1 MGKKYHC
8 IIRKLIRCST
18 VSQRSFLE
26 GTGKEDVDGAIMQ
39 SLLTESCSL
48 EGIQGLK
55 MVNIIGEICRSVLIG
70 K

>member
-1 MGKKYHC
+1 MQYCFSKKFFGGE
-8 IIRKLIRCST
+8 R
-18 VSQRSFLE
+18 
-26 GTGKEDVDGAIMQ
+26 GKEDVDGAIMQ

>member
-1 MGKKYHC
+1 
-8 IIRKLIRCST
+8 
-18 VSQRSFLE
+18 
-26 GTGKEDVDGAIMQ
+26 MQ

>member
-1 MGKKYHC
+1 MQYCFSKK
-8 IIRKLIRCST
+8 
-18 VSQRSFLE
+18 FLRGE
-26 GTGKEDVDGAIMQ
+26 RGKEDVDGAIIQ

-55 MVNIIGEICRSVLIG
+55 MVNITGEIYRSVLIG

>member
-1 MGKKYHC
+1 MQYCFSK
-8 IIRKLIRCST
+8 
-18 VSQRSFLE
+18 FLRRE
-26 GTGKEDVDGAIMQ
+26 RGKEDVDGAIIQ

-55 MVNIIGEICRSVLIG
+55 MVNITGEICRSVLIG